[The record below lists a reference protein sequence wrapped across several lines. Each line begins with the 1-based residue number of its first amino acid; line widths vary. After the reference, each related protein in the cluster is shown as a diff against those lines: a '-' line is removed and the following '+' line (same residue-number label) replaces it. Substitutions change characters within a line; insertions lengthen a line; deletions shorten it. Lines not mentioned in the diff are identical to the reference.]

1 MYPSNSLT
9 EKLKVSH
16 LEYDTHLS
24 KIQRA
29 SSFSHKTN
37 FTNLGGYKD

>member
-24 KIQRA
+24 K
-29 SSFSHKTN
+29 N
-37 FTNLGGYKD
+37 CTNLGGYKD

>member
-24 KIQRA
+24 KSKELHRFHIKQI
-29 SSFSHKTN
+29 
-37 FTNLGGYKD
+37 LQI